1 MVLRSNYHLIQG
13 AALQQLI
20 SESPSFLGDLP
31 LLFSEAPSLSFRL
44 LAKGINQEASS
55 IWNLGL
61 SLSCC
66 KKRTG
71 LFITTGVQVFITT
84 DGWVFESI
92 HL

>member
-1 MVLRSNYHLIQG
+1 MLLRGS
-13 AALQQLI
+13 ALRELI
-20 SESPSFLGDLP
+20 SKSPSLLGDMP
-31 LLFSEAPSLSFRL
+31 LLFSEALSLSFLL

-66 KKRTG
+66 KKQPG
-71 LFITTGVQVFITT
+71 LFITMSVQVFITT